1 MPISGRSP
9 RQDTYS
15 HPQPQAQEASAQGQ
29 SAPQPPL
36 LQPQEQPWVVG
47 VVSVIVDLHSGAGS
61 RASSLVFIP
70 ADARPAGT
78 ITPLHCLTRGGPT
91 PLAELRKAPLT
102 NSSANAP

>member
-15 HPQPQAQEASAQGQ
+15 HLQPQAQEASAQGQ
-29 SAPQPPL
+29 SAPQPQL

-47 VVSVIVDLHSGAGS
+47 VVSVIVDLRSVQVVEL
-61 RASSLVFIP
+61 RPPSSYLLTHGLRNYYTP
-70 ADARPAGT
+70 ALPDSWR
-78 ITPLHCLTRGGPT
+78 PT